1 MREVT
6 SLKSNLSFF
15 IEIIKVCRFLLS
27 FRLILADSVR
37 LNEYSEILKGGK
49 SIMKRPVCSIKME
62 LYQNKKLR

>member
-6 SLKSNLSFF
+6 PLKSNLSFF

-37 LNEYSEILKGGK
+37 LKRIFRNIKGGK